1 MGNRIDIPHETVNAL
16 RTIGRE
22 RLIASI
28 EGAAPGPDMKVFNTS
43 QPADDIKRLLTGVV
57 TELLDQTAP
66 DVQMLAG
73 NWAEK
78 LQFLA
83 DKGESA
89 SHCQTAALATFLAEV
104 ARGSDQTA
112 RMWVN
117 RIKDLH
123 ADGMH
128 LCQDEEKEL
137 AAFLGRLAGTGDDE

>member
-1 MGNRIDIPHETVNAL
+1 MGNRIDIPHETVAGL
-16 RTIGRE
+16 RAIGRE
-22 RLIASI
+22 RLVASI
-28 EGAAPGPDMKVFNTS
+28 EEAGPGPNMKVTNT
-43 QPADDIKRLLTGVV
+43 QRQADDMKRLLQGVV
-57 TELLDQTAP
+57 TEILDQTAP
-66 DVQMLAG
+66 DVQLQAG
-73 NWAEK
+73 HWAEK

-83 DKGESA
+83 DNGESA
-89 SHCQTAALATFLAEV
+89 SQCQTADLATFLAEV